1 MKRHVGVLAALV
13 FALGLPGWAED
24 AHDHDH
30 DHEHAAQHGGV
41 VAESG
46 HHHLELVAKDG
57 TLTLYIG
64 GEHDAAETVSKA
76 SATAAVLSEGKKV
89 DVELKPDGEGALT
102 GTGAFKAAKGT
113 VVVLTLKMPDHDP
126 EQVRLKLE

>member
-1 MKRHVGVLAALV
+1 MKRHVGVLTALI
-13 FALGLPGWAED
+13 FALAVPAWAD
-24 AHDHDH
+24 DDH

-57 TLTLYIG
+57 ALTLYIG
-64 GEHDAAETVSKA
+64 GVHGTEEMVSKA

-89 DVELKPDGEGALT
+89 DVELKPAGNGPVLT
-102 GTGAFKAAKGT
+102 GTGPFKAANGT